1 MSLRDYLGGEK
12 KRYLEECKTF
22 GGTADG
28 FRERVRAQY
37 AAGPDQFNKYVLD
50 SLMEATTKRWQTP
63 PRDTGSDLF
72 SIGGLVIPEHL
83 TRPSALFV
91 TGEDVE
97 DDEESRFEKVDAAFA
112 TVNDLV
118 DDATIKLRKAAQSS
132 AAAERKMK
140 AADEARRRARGNM
153 SMLLSEIAD
162 KVVPP
167 KETAGDSLS
176 VS

>member
-1 MSLRDYLGGEK
+1 MSLKDYLGVEK
-12 KRYLEECKTF
+12 KRYLEECKAF
-22 GGTADG
+22 GGTAEG
-28 FRERVRAQY
+28 FRDRVRSRY
-37 AAGPDQFNKYVLD
+37 AAGPDEFNKFVLD
-50 SLMEATTKRWQTP
+50 SLMEATTKRWQAP
-63 PRDTGSDLF
+63 PRDTGTDLF

-83 TRPSALFV
+83 TRPAASFV

-97 DDEESRFEKVDAAFA
+97 NDDRFEKVDAAFA

-153 SMLLSEIAD
+153 STLLSDIAD
-162 KVVPP
+162 KVTPP
-167 KETAGDSLS
+167 KETAGDSLFAR
-176 VS
+176 